1 MIGEVL
7 DPQSRSGFTFF
18 LTPRSSSSACI
29 QLCATGQLCRSGPE
43 KMKRK
48 KRPINVLVGEE
59 EEEGKEGRRE
69 AIEGDSDI

>member
-1 MIGEVL
+1 
-7 DPQSRSGFTFF
+7 
-18 LTPRSSSSACI
+18 
-29 QLCATGQLCRSGPE
+29 
-43 KMKRK
+43 MKRK